1 MNIFSLVTLGNVI
14 DLLVIIVIAFSIYKT
29 SKQLFIGTIIASV
42 LALLC
47 FVSGAPITS
56 YIFSKYGIMLLI
68 VVLSPTFRK
77 MLEWNSSTFSAI
89 TTLLFENQTEKKKLS
104 KTISRVAEAS
114 FELAKEETGALIII
128 TKESLTTIKDV
139 CYENGTE
146 LFAKV
151 SVPLLKALFFE
162 GAALHDGAVIIKDN
176 QIALAGTFLPLS
188 EHGER
193 LPDNGGTRHTAALG
207 ITEATNSISIVVSEE
222 TGLVSVAKG
231 GYFTEIDSKE
241 ELISYLRKNLLK

>member
-104 KTISRVAEAS
+104 KI
-114 FELAKEETGALIII
+114 
-128 TKESLTTIKDV
+128 
-139 CYENGTE
+139 
-146 LFAKV
+146 
-151 SVPLLKALFFE
+151 
-162 GAALHDGAVIIKDN
+162 
-176 QIALAGTFLPLS
+176 
-188 EHGER
+188 
-193 LPDNGGTRHTAALG
+193 
-207 ITEATNSISIVVSEE
+207 
-222 TGLVSVAKG
+222 
-231 GYFTEIDSKE
+231 
-241 ELISYLRKNLLK
+241 